1 MPKPVRRFLD
11 RAVIGLIVI
20 GSFYLS
26 SSGPS
31 GSAEP
36 PAELFLPLPDDIST
50 FHCPSGYD
58 NPEFADG
65 GIVCQRDEGL
75 DSYQSFHHAQH
86 YPTVKLQSLSSTR
99 YNVR

>member
-11 RAVIGLIVI
+11 WAVI

-26 SSGPS
+26 NSGPS
-31 GSAEP
+31 G

-75 DSYQSFHHAQH
+75 DSHQSFHHAQH